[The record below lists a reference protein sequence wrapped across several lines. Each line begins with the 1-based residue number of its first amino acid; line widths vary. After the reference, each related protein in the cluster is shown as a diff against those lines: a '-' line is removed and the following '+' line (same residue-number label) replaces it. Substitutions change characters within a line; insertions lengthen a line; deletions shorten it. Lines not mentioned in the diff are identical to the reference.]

1 MGAKDMTEKYLE
13 SYNDVFADIV
23 NVLLFRGEQIM
34 QPNQLANSSQRAVY
48 KAGGNLHEE
57 ERDISKYWKKRRVCI
72 AVCGIENQ
80 TGIDTK
86 MPLRVIGYDGAAYK
100 EQTLKGAQKE
110 KYPVISLVLYF
121 GIERSWERPLR
132 LSDCFSVPDMLR
144 PFFSDYQIHVFSI
157 AFLSKETIRLF
168 KSDFGI
174 VADYFYHKRTQ
185 KNYIPSKQKIKHVD
199 AVLKLMAAMTGDSRF
214 EEVQKGGEVHNMCE
228 ILDQVEQRGIKKGV
242 KKGVKKGIKKGK
254 RMGQLDELVSLVS
267 DGLLSQAVAAQRAKM
282 NESEFAKLLR
292 METGI

>member
-1 MGAKDMTEKYLE
+1 M
-13 SYNDVFADIV
+13 
-23 NVLLFRGEQIM
+23 
-34 QPNQLANSSQRAVY
+34 
-48 KAGGNLHEE
+48 
-57 ERDISKYWKKRRVCI
+57 
-72 AVCGIENQ
+72 
-80 TGIDTK
+80 
-86 MPLRVIGYDGAAYK
+86 
-100 EQTLKGAQKE
+100 
-110 KYPVISLVLYF
+110 
-121 GIERSWERPLR
+121 
-132 LSDCFSVPDMLR
+132 
-144 PFFSDYQIHVFSI
+144 
-157 AFLSKETIRLF
+157 
-168 KSDFGI
+168 
-174 VADYFYHKRTQ
+174 
-185 KNYIPSKQKIKHVD
+185 D

>member
-23 NVLLFRGEQIM
+23 NVLLFRGERIM

-80 TGIDTK
+80 TGNDTK

-132 LSDCFSVPDMLR
+132 LSDCFRVPDMLR
-144 PFFSDYQIHVFSI
+144 PFFSDY
-157 AFLSKETIRLF
+157 
-168 KSDFGI
+168 
-174 VADYFYHKRTQ
+174 FYHKRTK